1 MTPPPTEAEPM
12 PPSGYFMPAEWSP
25 QEAVWLSWPCN
36 RDSAPETHE
45 ALQAKFG
52 EIAAAIARF
61 ETVRIN
67 AEGAWHGRIRKS
79 IEAKR
84 GDMRRVELYE
94 HPTNDVWCRDHGPI
108 FVKHR
113 ETGGIALTDWGFN
126 AWGGKFPPWDLDNQ
140 IPEHIAH
147 ALDLPRFASP
157 MILEGGSIEGNGAGV
172 LLTTEAVLLNKN
184 RNPEWSRKE
193 IETEIK
199 RLLGVS
205 AIFWLGSGIEGDDT
219 DGHIDDITRFIRED
233 VVLTMVERR
242 ADDANYH
249 VLEQNRER
257 LADLRT
263 ANASHV
269 EVLTMEM
276 PEPLVPRG
284 GWRLDRLPGS
294 YANFLILNGAV
305 LVPIFNQTKRDASAL
320 GFLRE
325 CFPGREVI
333 GVEAS
338 DLVFEGGAIHC
349 ISQQQPKAGHP

>member
-1 MTPPPTEAEPM
+1 
-12 PPSGYFMPAEWSP
+12 MPAEWTP

-36 RDSAPETHE
+36 RESAPETHE

-52 EIAAAIARF
+52 RIAATISRF

-67 AEGAWHGRIRKS
+67 AEGAWHARIRQS
-79 IEAKR
+79 IAAQG
-84 GDMRRVELYE
+84 GDLAHVELFD

-113 ETGGIALTDWGFN
+113 ESGAVALTDWQFN

-140 IPEHIAH
+140 IPQRMAET
-147 ALDLPRFASP
+147 LNLPLFSSP
-157 MILEGGSIEGNGAGV
+157 MVLEGGSIEVNGDGL

-184 RNPEWSRKE
+184 RNPDWSRKD

-199 RLLGVS
+199 RLLGMTH
-205 AIFWLGSGIEGDDT
+205 IFWLGSGIEGDDT

-233 VVLTMVERR
+233 VVLTMVEKR
-242 ADDANYH
+242 ATDVNYR

-263 ANASHV
+263 ASGGRI
-269 EVLTMEM
+269 EVLTLEM
-276 PEPLVPRG
+276 PEPLVPRA

-294 YANFLILNGAV
+294 YANFLIMNDAV
-305 LVPIFNQTKRDASAL
+305 IVPVFGQPEHDRRAL
-320 GFLRE
+320 GVIGE
-325 CFPGREVI
+325 CFPGREI
-333 GVEAS
+333 AGIEAS
-338 DLVFEGGAIHC
+338 DLVIEGGAIHC
-349 ISQQQPKAGHP
+349 ISQQQPKAGR

>member
-1 MTPPPTEAEPM
+1 
-12 PPSGYFMPAEWSP
+12 MPAEWSP
-25 QEAVWLSWPCN
+25 QGAVWLSWPCN

-45 ALQAKFG
+45 VLQAKFG
-52 EIAAAIARF
+52 EIAAAISRF

-67 AEGAWHGRIRKS
+67 AEGAWHKRIRQS
-79 IEAKR
+79 IEAQR
-84 GDMRRVELYE
+84 GDMVRVELFD

-113 ETGGIALTDWGFN
+113 ETGALALTDWQFN

-140 IPEHIAH
+140 IPERIAS
-147 ALDLPRFASP
+147 ALDLPRFAST
-157 MILEGGSIEGNGAGV
+157 MILEGGSIEVNGEGV

-184 RNPEWSRKE
+184 RNPDWSRKD

-199 RLLGVS
+199 RLLSVTS
-205 AIFWLGSGIEGDDT
+205 IFWLGSGIEGDDT

-233 VVLTMVERR
+233 VVLTMVEKR
-242 ADDANYH
+242 DSDPNYR

-263 ANASHV
+263 STGGRV
-269 EVLTMEM
+269 EVLTLEM

-284 GWRLDRLPGS
+284 GWRLDRLPAS
-294 YANFLILNGAV
+294 YANFLIINDAV
-305 LVPIFNQTKRDASAL
+305 LVPVFGQGKRDTHAL
-320 GFLRE
+320 GFIGE
-325 CFPGREVI
+325 CLPGREII
-333 GVEAS
+333 GIEAS

-349 ISQQQPKAGHP
+349 ISQQQPM

>member
-1 MTPPPTEAEPM
+1 MPPP
-12 PPSGYFMPAEWSP
+12 GYFLPAEWSP

-45 ALQAKFG
+45 ALQAAFG
-52 EIAAAIARF
+52 GIAAAISRF

-67 AEGAWHGRIRKS
+67 AEGAWHARIRQS
-79 IEAKR
+79 IEAQR
-84 GDMRRVELYE
+84 GDMTQVQLFD

-113 ETGGIALTDWGFN
+113 DSGAVALTDWGFN

-140 IPEHIAH
+140 IPQRIADT
-147 ALDLPRFASP
+147 LDLPRFASP

-184 RNPEWSRKE
+184 RNPEWSRKD

-199 RLLGVS
+199 RLLGVES
-205 AIFWLGSGIEGDDT
+205 IFWLGSGIEGDDT
-219 DGHIDDITRFIRED
+219 DGHIDDITRFIRKD
-233 VVLTMVERR
+233 VVVTMVEKR
-242 ADDANYH
+242 AGDPNYG
-249 VLEQNRER
+249 VLEENRER

-263 ANASHV
+263 SNGSRV

-284 GWRLDRLPGS
+284 GWRLDRLPAS

-305 LVPIFNQTKRDASAL
+305 LAPIFSQPERDRRAL
-320 GFLRE
+320 GFLQD
-325 CFPGREVI
+325 CFPGRELI
-333 GVEAS
+333 GIEAS

-349 ISQQQPKAGHP
+349 ISQQQPKTGLP

>member
-1 MTPPPTEAEPM
+1 
-12 PPSGYFMPAEWSP
+12 MPAEWCT

-36 RDSAPETHE
+36 RESAPETHE

-52 EIAAAIARF
+52 EIAATISRF

-67 AEGAWHGRIRKS
+67 AEGAWHKRIRAI
-79 IEAKR
+79 IEAQR
-84 GDMRRVELYE
+84 GDMPRVELFD

-108 FVKHR
+108 FIKDR
-113 ETGGIALTDWGFN
+113 ATGALALTDWQFN

-140 IPEHIAH
+140 IPERIAKV
-147 ALDLPRFASP
+147 LDLPRYASQ
-157 MILEGGSIEGNGAGV
+157 MILEGGSIEVNGGGV

-184 RNPEWSRKE
+184 RNVDWSRKDIEAE
-193 IETEIK
+193 IR
-199 RLLGVS
+199 RLLGVKE
-205 AIFWLGSGIEGDDT
+205 IFWLGSGIEGDDT

-233 VVLTMVERR
+233 VVLTMVEKR
-242 ADDANYH
+242 DGDPNYH

-263 ANASHV
+263 TSGGRV

-284 GWRLDRLPGS
+284 GWRLDRLPAS
-294 YANFLILNGAV
+294 YANFLIVNSAV
-305 LVPIFNQTKRDASAL
+305 LAPVFRQEKRDERTL
-320 GFLRE
+320 GFLGE

-333 GVEAS
+333 GIEAS

-349 ISQQQPKAGHP
+349 ISQQQPAVMRDA

>member
-1 MTPPPTEAEPM
+1 M
-12 PPSGYFMPAEWSP
+12 PPESAYFMPAEWSP

-45 ALQAKFG
+45 ILQERFG
-52 EIAAAIARF
+52 GIAAAISRY

-67 AEGAWHGRIRKS
+67 ADGAWHARIHKS
-79 IEAKR
+79 IEAQR
-84 GDMRRVELYE
+84 GDMANVELFD

-113 ETGGIALTDWGFN
+113 ETGAIALTDWQFN

-140 IPEHIAH
+140 IPERVAKTFG
-147 ALDLPRFASP
+147 LQRFASS
-157 MILEGGSIEGNGAGV
+157 MILEGGSIEVNDAGV

-184 RNPEWSRKE
+184 RNPDWSRKD
-193 IETEIK
+193 IEKEIK
-199 RLLGVS
+199 RLLGVTS
-205 AIFWLGSGIEGDDT
+205 IFWLGSGIEGDDT

-233 VVLTMVERR
+233 VVLTMVEKRPT
-242 ADDANYH
+242 DANYA

-263 ANASHV
+263 ASGGRV
-269 EVLTMEM
+269 EVLTMPM

-284 GWRLDRLPGS
+284 GWRLDRLPAS
-294 YANFLILNGAV
+294 YANFLILNDAV
-305 LVPIFNQTKRDASAL
+305 LAPVFNQSSRDTRAL

-325 CFPGREVI
+325 CFPTRKII
-333 GVEAS
+333 GIEAS

-349 ISQQQPKAGHP
+349 ISQQQPRG

>member
-1 MTPPPTEAEPM
+1 MPPP
-12 PPSGYFMPAEWSP
+12 GYFLPAEWSP

-45 ALQAKFG
+45 ALQAAFG
-52 EIAAAIARF
+52 GIAAAISRF

-67 AEGAWHGRIRKS
+67 AEGAWHGRIRQS
-79 IEAKR
+79 IEGQR
-84 GDMRRVELYE
+84 GDLGHVQLFD

-113 ETGGIALTDWGFN
+113 ESGAVALTDWGFN

-140 IPEHIAH
+140 IPQRIAS
-147 ALDLPRFASP
+147 ALELPCFASP

-184 RNPEWSRKE
+184 RNPEWSRKD

-199 RLLGVS
+199 RLLGVGT
-205 AIFWLGSGIEGDDT
+205 IFWLGSGIEGDDT

-233 VVLTMVERR
+233 VVLTMVEKR
-242 ADDANYH
+242 AGDPNYG
-249 VLEQNRER
+249 VLAQNRER

-263 ANASHV
+263 ANGNRV

-284 GWRLDRLPGS
+284 GWRLDRLPAS
-294 YANFLILNGAV
+294 YANFLVLNNAV
-305 LVPIFNQTKRDASAL
+305 LAPIFSQPERDRRAL
-320 GFLRE
+320 GFLGE

-333 GVEAS
+333 GIEAS

-349 ISQQQPKAGHP
+349 ISQQQPKSGLP

>member
-1 MTPPPTEAEPM
+1 MSEPA
-12 PPSGYFMPAEWSP
+12 SLSEYAMPAEWSP

-45 ALQAKFG
+45 VLQAKFG
-52 EIAAAIARF
+52 EIAAAISRF

-67 AEGAWHGRIRKS
+67 ADGAWHKRIRQS
-79 IEAKR
+79 IEAHR
-84 GDMRRVELYE
+84 GDMARVELFE

-113 ETGGIALTDWGFN
+113 ETGALALTDWEFN

-140 IPEHIAH
+140 IPERIAA

-157 MILEGGSIEGNGAGV
+157 MILEGGSIEVNGEGL

-184 RNPEWSRKE
+184 RNPDWSRKDIEAE
-193 IETEIK
+193 IQK
-199 RLLGVS
+199 LLGAQS
-205 AIFWLGSGIEGDDT
+205 IFWLGSGIEGDDT

-233 VVLTMVERR
+233 VVLTMVEKR
-242 ADDANYH
+242 DTDPNYH

-263 ANASHV
+263 SSGGRV
-269 EVLTMEM
+269 EVLTLEM

-284 GWRLDRLPGS
+284 GWRLDRLPAS
-294 YANFLILNGAV
+294 YANFLILNDAV
-305 LVPIFNQTKRDASAL
+305 LAPVFNQGKRDTRAL
-320 GFLRE
+320 GFIGE
-325 CFPGREVI
+325 CFPSREVI
-333 GVEAS
+333 GVECS
-338 DLVFEGGAIHC
+338 DLVFEGGALHC
-349 ISQQQPKAGHP
+349 ISQQQPR

>member
-1 MTPPPTEAEPM
+1 MTPPPPASDPM
-12 PPSGYFMPAEWSP
+12 PSRDYYMPAEWSP

-45 ALQAKFG
+45 KLQSKFG
-52 EIAAAIARF
+52 EIAATISRL

-67 AEGAWHGRIRKS
+67 AEGAWHARVRKS
-79 IEAKR
+79 IETQR
-84 GDMRRVELYE
+84 GDMKQVELLD

-113 ETGGIALTDWGFN
+113 KTGALALTDWQFN

-140 IPEHIAH
+140 IPERIAS
-147 ALDLPRFASP
+147 AFDLPRFASP
-157 MILEGGSIEGNGAGV
+157 LILEGGSIEVNGGGV

-184 RNPEWSRKE
+184 RNKDSSRKD
-193 IETEIK
+193 IEAEIK
-199 RLLGVS
+199 RLLGIES
-205 AIFWLGSGIEGDDT
+205 IFWLGSGIEGDDT

-242 ADDANYH
+242 MDDPNYR

-263 ANASHV
+263 ASGSHV
-269 EVLTMEM
+269 EILAMEM
-276 PEPLVPRG
+276 PEALVPPKS
-284 GWRLDRLPGS
+284 WRLDRLPAS
-294 YANFLILNGAV
+294 YANFLIVNGAV
-305 LVPIFNQTKRDASAL
+305 IVPIFNQGRRDDHAL

-325 CFPGREVI
+325 CFPGRQVLGI
-333 GVEAS
+333 EAS

-349 ISQQQPKAGHP
+349 ISQQQPKPGPA